1 MEKFNSE
8 LYQEKYK
15 IKSIRLQNW
24 DYSWPG
30 YYFITICTK
39 DKQCYFGDVIDD
51 KMILNEL
58 GYIVKQCWRDL
69 PNYYNNCKLDSFII
83 MPNHVH
89 GIIQIN
95 YSNVEMGFKPVS
107 TGKIKRYPLSEIIRG
122 FKTFLSRKI
131 NLNDSNINFKWQK
144 SYYDHI
150 VRGEDDLNRIRNYIQ
165 NNPLNWYRDRNYL

>member
-1 MEKFNSE
+1 
-8 LYQEKYK
+8 
-15 IKSIRLQNW
+15 
-24 DYSWPG
+24 
-30 YYFITICTK
+30 
-39 DKQCYFGDVIDD
+39 
-51 KMILNEL
+51 
-58 GYIVKQCWRDL
+58 
-69 PNYYNNCKLDSFII
+69 LDSFII

-95 YSNVEMGFKPVS
+95 YSNVEMGFKPIS

-122 FKTFLSRKI
+122 FKTFSSRKI

-150 VRGEDDLNRIRNYIQ
+150 VRDEEDLNRIRNYIQ